1 MFTILSHWP
10 WEKSVMLT
18 KDWGFQETNENQET
32 KKNTKRNDTQVCY
45 LLYKKKNNSSGVVWS
60 AVKDCFELFLQSIFF
75 LKIRIAY
82 YTHTR
87 VVRDQVRLETD

>member
-45 LLYKKKNNSSGVVWS
+45 LLYKKKITPAASGDLRWKIVLNYS
-60 AVKDCFELFLQSIFF
+60 YKAFF
-75 LKIRIAY
+75 F
-82 YTHTR
+82 
-87 VVRDQVRLETD
+87 

>member
-32 KKNTKRNDTQVCY
+32 KKKHETERYT
-45 LLYKKKNNSSGVVWS
+45 SM
-60 AVKDCFELFLQSIFF
+60 LFTL
-75 LKIRIAY
+75 
-82 YTHTR
+82 
-87 VVRDQVRLETD
+87 

>member
-45 LLYKKKNNSSGVVWS
+45 LLYKKKITPAASSDLRWKIVLNYS
-60 AVKDCFELFLQSIFF
+60 YKAFF
-75 LKIRIAY
+75 FKS
-82 YTHTR
+82 
-87 VVRDQVRLETD
+87 V